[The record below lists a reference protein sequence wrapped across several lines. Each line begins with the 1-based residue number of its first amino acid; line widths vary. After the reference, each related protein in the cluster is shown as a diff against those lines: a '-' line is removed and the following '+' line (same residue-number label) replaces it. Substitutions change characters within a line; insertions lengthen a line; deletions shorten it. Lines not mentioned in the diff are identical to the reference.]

1 MEIQSDF
8 KEQLELFNENKVE
21 YLIVGAYAMALH
33 GAPRFTGDIDLFVK
47 PESEN
52 AKRILV
58 ALEAFG
64 FGSVDLSEEDFT
76 KSDNVIQLGV
86 PPVRIDMLTSLTGV
100 TWQDANAN
108 RIKGD
113 YGGVAVYFLSKRD
126 IIKGAKKLRN
136 CGKFLTF
143 QPVCSCR
150 T

>member
-8 KEQLELFNENKVE
+8 KELFELFNENKVE

-33 GAPRFTGDIDLFVK
+33 GVPRFTGDIDLFVR

-64 FGSVDLSEEDFT
+64 FGSIDLSEEDFT
-76 KSDNVIQLGV
+76 KTDNVIQLGV
-86 PPVRIDMLTSLTGV
+86 PPVRIDIITSLTGV

-108 RIKGD
+108 RVKGD

-126 IIKGAKKLRN
+126 IIKNKKALARHKDLADLERL
-136 CGKFLTF
+136 GE
-143 QPVCSCR
+143 Q
-150 T
+150 